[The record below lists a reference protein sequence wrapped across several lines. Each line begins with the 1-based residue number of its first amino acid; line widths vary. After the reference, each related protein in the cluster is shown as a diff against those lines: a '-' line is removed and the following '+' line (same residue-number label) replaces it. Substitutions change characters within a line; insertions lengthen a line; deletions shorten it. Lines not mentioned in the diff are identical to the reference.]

1 MKLPANAV
9 IAHEKVTDYLLVRQN
24 RNDKS
29 AFLETSGYSPAN
41 PDLLISGLVG
51 LREKNEAVPIA
62 ENQFGR
68 YYEVVGVLR
77 GPLDVG
83 LRVRTIWMTEHLSG
97 VTKFITLIPIEALSP

>member
-9 IAHEKVTDYLLVRQN
+9 IAREKVTDYLLVRQN

-41 PDLLISGLVG
+41 PDLLISGLVW
-51 LREKNEAVPIA
+51 LREQNEAVPIA

-68 YYEVVGVLR
+68 YYEIVGVLR
-77 GPLDVG
+77 GPLGVG

>member
-1 MKLPANAV
+1 MKLPANAI
-9 IAHEKVTDYLLVRQN
+9 IAREKVTDYLLVKQT

-29 AFLETSGYSPAN
+29 AFLETSGYTPAN
-41 PDLLISGLVG
+41 PDVLISDLVR
-51 LREKNEAVPIA
+51 LREQNEAMPVD

-77 GPLDVG
+77 GPLGVG

-97 VTKFITLIPIEALSP
+97 ITKFITLVPIERLNP

>member
-9 IAHEKVTDYLLVRQN
+9 IAREKVTDYLLVRQN

-29 AFLETSGYSPAN
+29 AFLETGGYTPAN
-41 PDLLISGLVG
+41 PDVLISDLVQ
-51 LREKNEAVPIA
+51 LMEQNEAVPVD

-77 GPLDVG
+77 GPLGVD
-83 LRVRTIWMTEHLSG
+83 LCVRTIWMTEHLSG
-97 VTKFITLIPIEALSP
+97 VTKFITLIPIEAFSP

>member
-1 MKLPANAV
+1 MKLPANAI
-9 IAHEKVTDYLLVRQN
+9 IAPEKVTDYLLVRQS

-29 AFLETSGYSPAN
+29 AFLETSGYNPVN
-41 PDLLISGLVG
+41 PDVLISSLVG
-51 LREKNEAVPIA
+51 LREQNEAVPID

-77 GPLDVG
+77 GPLGVG

-97 VTKFITLIPIEALSP
+97 VTKFITLIPVEALNP